1 MFKKIIPLINI
12 ILRGTLIMLIV
23 LTALAIKTM
32 RVDISELNTQ
42 LQITKAYFDRIIT
55 HYTEQLESVIKI
67 EQELIK
73 TDIDLYRNLKQIVKT
88 LKKNMLKF
96 KKLAVLLPPDY
107 NFLEKA
113 NLNII
118 NYTQGTSGSGTLIKI
133 KDKFY
138 VLTAAHMIGTD
149 NDILFAEDNIAKKG
163 YILSIVKYNRWNDL
177 AILKIKLKKDDSL
190 KYYALEIGTESP
202 QIGEIIYVIGN
213 PDSYED
219 ILTSGVV
226 VKRGRTFSL
235 ISAPIYFGNSGGAV
249 IYKGKLVGIVSA
261 LSIRLSIR
269 FLEPDTEL
277 WWFEKSI
284 PYFIDSTF
292 GIIVNLEII
301 KEFLEDV

>member
-12 ILRGTLIMLIV
+12 ILRATLIMLIV

-88 LKKNMLKF
+88 LRENILKL

-177 AILKIKLKKDDSL
+177 AILKIKLKKDDPL

-269 FLEPDTEL
+269 FLEPDIEL

>member
-1 MFKKIIPLINI
+1 MVIFMLRKCIICGREAEFYIPYA
-12 ILRGTLIMLIV
+12 R
-23 LTALAIKTM
+23 AAFC
-32 RVDISELNTQ
+32 REHFISFYE
-42 LQITKAYFDRIIT
+42 KR
-55 HYTEQLESVIKI
+55 
-67 EQELIK
+67 
-73 TDIDLYRNLKQIVKT
+73 IVKT

-177 AILKIKLKKDDSL
+177 AILKIKLKKDDPL

>member
-1 MFKKIIPLINI
+1 MLKKIIPLINI
-12 ILRGTLIMLIV
+12 ILRGTLIILIV
-23 LTALAIKTM
+23 FTALVIKTV

-73 TDIDLYRNLKQIVKT
+73 TDIDLYSNLKQIVKT
-88 LKKNMLKF
+88 LRENILKL

-107 NFLEKA
+107 KFLEKA
-113 NLNII
+113 NLSII

-133 KDKFY
+133 KDEFY

-163 YILSIVKYNRWNDL
+163 YALSVVKYNRWNDL
-177 AILKIKLKKDDSL
+177 AILKIKLKEDDPL

-202 QIGEIIYVIGN
+202 RTGEIIYVIGN

-219 ILTSGVV
+219 ILTSGIV
-226 VKRGRTFSL
+226 VKKGRTFSL
-235 ISAPIYFGNSGGAV
+235 ISAPIFFGNSGGAV
-249 IYKGKLVGIVSA
+249 IYKGKLVGVVSA
-261 LSIRLSIR
+261 LSIRLSIQ
-269 FLEPDTEL
+269 FLEPNKEL
-277 WWFEKSI
+277 WWFERPI

-292 GIIVNLEII
+292 GIIVNLETI